1 VSDLDYWQRHA
12 DELRARLREANYR
25 YHVLDAPLISDAE
38 YDALLYELHQLEER
52 YPELRAVNSPTQ
64 AVGFAPQA
72 SFAVITHPHPMQSLD
87 NAFNCRELAD
97 FEARCQRVLASQEPL
112 DYLAEMK
119 IDGLSVNLYYRD
131 GLLLW
136 AATRG
141 NGQEGEDVTF
151 NLLGVPGIPPRIEGA
166 PLELEVRGEIYLSRQ
181 EFERINAEREEAG
194 EPLFKNPRNA
204 AAGTV
209 RQLDPKVSAARKL
222 QAYCYG
228 VGEPRALGVGRQ
240 SELLAWLENHGFRVN
255 PLRRRVTGAAEA
267 CAAAEAWQA
276 RRAELEYEADGVV
289 FKVDDLA
296 LQEELGSTS
305 RAPRWAIAYK
315 FPAQEVATTLRGIT
329 WQVGRTG
336 KLTPVAE
343 LEPRLLEGTEV
354 SRATLHNPGFI
365 RSLDL
370 RVGDRVVVHKSGGI
384 IPEILRV
391 LVEERPDGLAPCP
404 IPTICPDCQA
414 PLVEDGAN
422 LRCVNPACPA
432 QRLARLS
439 HFASRHAMEI
449 EGLAEKTLA
458 QLLEAGLIHDIPDV
472 YDLTAEQLLALEGF
486 AELSATKLVEQIQ
499 ASKARPL
506 ERLIFALGL
515 PQVGRRTA
523 QRLTSAFGSLEAL
536 QQATVADLMALPDIG
551 EATATAIVQA
561 LQQPAIQALL
571 EGLRA
576 RGVNPRASA
585 QTSGA
590 ALKGLSFVLTGT
602 LSEPRERVKARLEA
616 LGARVSSA
624 VSAKT
629 DYLVAGQDP
638 GSKLVKAEAL
648 GVKVIDEATL
658 RDLVA
663 KAVI

>member
-1 VSDLDYWQRHA
+1 VPEHELQRHA

-38 YDALLYELHQLEER
+38 YDALIHELRQLEER
-52 YPELRAVNSPTQ
+52 HPELRAANSPTQ

-87 NAFNCRELAD
+87 NAFNCQGLAE

-119 IDGLSVNLYYRD
+119 IDGLSVNLYYRG
-131 GLLLW
+131 GLLLS

-151 NLLGVPGIPPRIEGA
+151 NLLGVPGIPPRIERA
-166 PLELEVRGEIYLSRQ
+166 PIELEVRGEIYLSRQ
-181 EFERINAEREEAG
+181 EFERINAERAAAG
-194 EPLFKNPRNA
+194 EPLFRNPRNA

-209 RQLDPKVSAARKL
+209 RQLDPKVSAARQL
-222 QAYCYG
+222 QAYFYG
-228 VGEPRALGVGRQ
+228 VGEPRALGVKRQ
-240 SELLAWLENHGFRVN
+240 SEVLTWLEDSGFRVN
-255 PLRRRVTGAAEA
+255 SLRQQVAGAMAA

-315 FPAQEVATTLRGIT
+315 FPAQEVATRLRSIT

-365 RSLDL
+365 CSLDL

-384 IPEILRV
+384 IPEVKRV
-391 LVEERPDGLAPCP
+391 LVEERPGGLAPCP
-404 IPTICPDCQA
+404 IPTSCPDCQT
-414 PLVEDGAN
+414 PLIEDGAN

-432 QRLARLS
+432 QRLGRLS
-439 HFASRHAMEI
+439 HFASRHALDI

-458 QLLEAGLIHDIPDV
+458 QLLEAGLIQELPEL
-472 YDLTAEQLLALEGF
+472 YDLTAEQLLELEGF
-486 AELSATKLVEQIQ
+486 AELSATKLVQQIQ
-499 ASKARPL
+499 ASKVRPL

-523 QRLTSAFGSLEAL
+523 QLLATAFGSLSAL
-536 QQATVADLMALPDIG
+536 QQASVADLMALPDIG
-551 EATATAIVQA
+551 EATATAVVQA
-561 LQQPAIQALL
+561 LQQPATQALL
-571 EGLRA
+571 AGLRA
-576 RGVNPRASA
+576 RGVNPRAA
-585 QTSGA
+585 APPAGD

-602 LSEPRERVKARLEA
+602 LSEPRERIKAHLEA
-616 LGARVSSA
+616 LGARVASS

-629 DYLVAGQDP
+629 DYLVAGEDP
-638 GSKLVKAEAL
+638 GSKLAKAEAL
-648 GVKVIDEATL
+648 GVKVIDEAAL
-658 RDLVA
+658 RELLVNLA
-663 KAVI
+663 Q

>member
-1 VSDLDYWQRHA
+1 MPEPELQRHA

-25 YHVLDAPLISDAE
+25 YHVLDAPAISDAE
-38 YDALLYELHQLEER
+38 YDALLHELRQLEEQ
-52 YPELRAVNSPTQ
+52 YPELRAANSPTQ
-64 AVGFAPQA
+64 EVGFAPQA

-87 NAFNCRELAD
+87 NAFNCQELAE
-97 FEARCQRVLASQEPL
+97 FEARCLRMLASQEPL

-131 GLLLW
+131 DLLLW

-151 NLLGVPGIPPRIEGA
+151 NLLGIPGIPQQVAGA
-166 PLELEVRGEIYLSRQ
+166 PRELEVRGEIYLSRQ
-181 EFERINAEREEAG
+181 EFERINAERKEAG
-194 EPLFKNPRNA
+194 ETLFKNPRNA

-228 VGEPRALGVGRQ
+228 VGQPRALGVGRQ

-267 CAAAEAWQA
+267 CAVAEAWQA

-370 RVGDRVVVHKSGGI
+370 RVGDRVVIHKSGGI

-391 LVEERPDGLAPCP
+391 LVEERPGELPPCP
-404 IPTICPDCQA
+404 IPTICPDCRA
-414 PLVEDGAN
+414 PLIEDGAN

-458 QLLEAGLIHDIPDV
+458 QLLEAGLIHDIPDL
-472 YDLTAEQLLALEGF
+472 YDLTAEQLLQLEGF
-486 AELSATKLVEQIQ
+486 AEVSATKLVQQIQ

-523 QRLTSAFGSLEAL
+523 QLLTSAFGSLSAL

-585 QTSGA
+585 QMSGA

-648 GVKVIDEATL
+648 GVKVIDEAAL
-658 RDLVA
+658 RELVT

>member
-1 VSDLDYWQRHA
+1 MQRHA
-12 DELRARLREANYR
+12 DELRTRLREANYR
-25 YHVLDAPLISDAE
+25 YHVLDAPVISDAE
-38 YDALLYELHQLEER
+38 YDALLHELRQLEAEH
-52 YPELRAVNSPTQ
+52 PALRADDSPTQ

-72 SFAVITHPHPMQSLD
+72 SFAVITHPHPMRSLD
-87 NAFNCRELAD
+87 NAFNCPELAE

-112 DYLAEMK
+112 GYLAEMK

-131 GLLLW
+131 GLWLW

-181 EFERINAEREEAG
+181 EFERINAERLEAG

-209 RQLDPKVSAARKL
+209 RQLDPKVGAARQL
-222 QAYCYG
+222 QAYFYG
-228 VGEPRALGVGRQ
+228 VGEPRALGVKRQ
-240 SELLAWLENHGFRVN
+240 SELLNWLESHGFRVN
-255 PLRRRVTGAAEA
+255 PLRQQVTGVMAA
-267 CAAAEAWQA
+267 CALTEAWQA
-276 RRAELEYEADGVV
+276 LRTELDYEADGVV

-315 FPAQEVATTLRGIT
+315 FPAQEVATTLRAVT

-384 IPEILRV
+384 IPEVKRV
-391 LVEERPDGLAPCP
+391 LVEERPEGLAPCP
-404 IPTICPDCQA
+404 IPTTCPDCRA
-414 PLVEDGAN
+414 PLIEDGAN
-422 LRCVNPACPA
+422 LRCLNPACPA

-439 HFASRHAMEI
+439 HFASRHALDI

-458 QLLEAGLIHDIPDV
+458 QLLEAGLIQEIPDL
-472 YDLTAEQLLALEGF
+472 YDLTAEQLLELEGF
-486 AELSATKLVEQIQ
+486 AELSATKLVQQIQ

-506 ERLIFALGL
+506 QRLIFALGL
-515 PQVGRRTA
+515 PQVGQRTA
-523 QRLTSAFGSLEAL
+523 QLLANTFASLETL
-536 QQATVADLMALPDIG
+536 QQATVAELAALHDIG
-551 EATATAIVQA
+551 ETTATAIVQA
-561 LQQPAIQALL
+561 LQQPATLALL

-576 RGVNPRASA
+576 RGIDPRAA
-585 QTSGA
+585 APPAGD

-616 LGARVSSA
+616 LGARVASS
-624 VSAKT
+624 VSAKS
-629 DYLVAGQDP
+629 DYLVAGEDA
-638 GSKLVKAEAL
+638 GSKLAKAEAL
-648 GVKVIDEATL
+648 GVKVIDEAAL
-658 RDLVA
+658 RELLVDLA
-663 KAVI
+663 Q